1 MQRAVA
7 RLVQRL
13 LAMENQNGKV
23 RYAVV
28 GAGNIAQVA
37 VLPAFG
43 HAKENSELCAVISGD
58 AKKRAAL
65 REQYELELDGDYGDF
80 ESIIA
85 RGAID
90 AVYVATPNS
99 HHKEF
104 TLRAATAGVHVL
116 CEKPMAPTADD
127 CRDMIETC
135 TAHGV
140 KLMIAYRLHFEQGT
154 LEAMEIARSGK
165 VGTPKLFSSFFSH
178 VVRPGDIRREPE
190 VAGGATYDLGVY
202 CINAARHLFDAE
214 PTLVMAQS
222 IDKNGVDDTLS
233 AVMRFPGDRLA
244 QFCVSNSVAS
254 VSSYRIGG
262 SEGELHV
269 EPAYDYVDPIEHHL
283 TIDEET
289 TTTKF
294 KRGDQFAPELRYFSE
309 CILED
314 REPEPSG
321 EEGFCDVRVV
331 EALLASAREAR
342 PVVLA
347 PYERR
352 RRPSIEQADHA
363 RPVKKPKT
371 VHAPSP
377 SVK

>member
-1 MQRAVA
+1 MSQET
-7 RLVQRL
+7 Q
-13 LAMENQNGKV
+13 KI

-37 VLPAFG
+37 VLPAFA
-43 HAKENSELCAVISGD
+43 HADSNSELVAIVSGD
-58 AKKRAAL
+58 AKKRAEL
-65 REQYELELDGDYGDF
+65 RKDYDVELDGDYPDF
-80 ESIIA
+80 ESILEA
-85 RGAID
+85 GRID
-90 AVYVATPNS
+90 AVYIATPNS

-104 TLRAATAGVHVL
+104 TLRAAARGVNVL
-116 CEKPMAPTADD
+116 CEKPLAPSADD
-127 CRDMIETC
+127 CHAMTNAC
-135 TAHGV
+135 MANGV
-140 KLMIAYRLHFEQGT
+140 KLMVAYRLHFEEAT
-154 LEAMEIARSGK
+154 LEAMDVVRSGK
-165 VGTPKLFSSFFSH
+165 LGEPKLFSSFFSH
-178 VVRPGDIRREPE
+178 VVRDGDIRREPE

-214 PTLVMAQS
+214 PTLVLAS
-222 IDKNGVDDTLS
+222 AVERGGVDDTVS
-233 AVMRFPGDRLA
+233 ALLRFPGDRLA
-244 QFCVSNSVAS
+244 QFCVSNSVAG

-262 SEGELHV
+262 TEGDLRV
-269 EPAYDYVDPIEHHL
+269 EPAYEYVEPIVHHL

-289 TTTKF
+289 KTKKF
-294 KRGDQFAPELRYFSE
+294 RRGDQFAPELRYFSE
-309 CILED
+309 CILSG

-331 EALLASAREAR
+331 EAILESAREGR
-342 PVVLA
+342 PVMLA

-352 RRPSIEQADHA
+352 RRPSLDQADHA

>member
-1 MQRAVA
+1 MTQERK
-7 RLVQRL
+7 
-13 LAMENQNGKV
+13 KV

-43 HAKENSELCAVISGD
+43 HAESNSELCAIVSGD

-65 REQYELELDGDYGDF
+65 RDDYELELDGDYADF
-80 ESIIA
+80 ESILEKG
-85 RGAID
+85 RID

-99 HHKEF
+99 HHLEF
-104 TLRAATAGVHVL
+104 TLRAAAAGVHVL
-116 CEKPMAPTADD
+116 CEKPLAPSADD
-127 CRDMIETC
+127 CRKMMESC
-135 TAHGV
+135 ASNGV
-140 KLMIAYRLHFEQGT
+140 KLMVAYRLHFEEAT
-154 LEAMEIARSGK
+154 LEAMAIARSGK
-165 VGTPKLFSSFFSH
+165 LGELKLFDSFFSH

-214 PTLVMAQS
+214 PTLVWANA
-222 IDKNGVDDTLS
+222 IEKDGVDDTTT
-233 AVMRFPGDRLA
+233 AVLRFPGDRLA
-244 QFCVSNSVAS
+244 QFCVSNSVAG

-262 SEGELHV
+262 NKGDLRV
-269 EPAYDYVDPIEHHL
+269 EPAYDYVDALVHYL

-289 TTTKF
+289 KKKAF
-294 KRGDQFAPELRYFSE
+294 KKGDQFAPELRYFSE
-309 CILED
+309 CILND

-321 EEGFCDVRVV
+321 EEGFCDMRVV
-331 EALLASAREAR
+331 EAILESARTGQ
-342 PVVLA
+342 PVLLA
-347 PYERR
+347 PYERTK
-352 RRPSIEQADHA
+352 RPNLEQADHE

-377 SVK
+377 SVR